1 MRIVLIDDE
10 AVTLNGLSHAIQS
23 LDPAWEIV
31 GTFTDASQALECCDW
46 DQIDLAFLDITM
58 PSMDGLSFAQ
68 TLRENEFAP
77 LLVFLTAHANF
88 SYAQQAAHFQ
98 MFDYLLKPTGI
109 AELRAVLMRADAEV
123 QKRHKERASE
133 KYIND
138 NLHVLRKYYLG
149 DVMFEEQALDQE
161 LLEKNTSLYR
171 LERYRYQICLFRSSL
186 NRVAVKERLAKH
198 LTPDSWMVYG
208 QSDCYELLL
217 LIAPGQDAISFD
229 FISDIAN
236 TWKATLQPV
245 ELTEL
250 SAAFVKLLSSTESRQ
265 SQETAVPQGD
275 LQSALQNKPLSASV
289 RLAVEYIEQN
299 YAQHLSL
306 NQIADHV
313 YLHPT
318 YLSNVFKRQ
327 TGFSIVDYI
336 SEVRMRKA
344 MELLRDP
351 RNKIYWI
358 VEQVGFS
365 NQRYFS
371 SVFRKVT
378 GMSPMQY
385 RQSIMM

>member
-10 AVTLNGLSHAIQS
+10 VVTLNGLSRAIQS

-31 GTFTDASQALECCDW
+31 GTFTDASQALEACDW

-58 PSMDGLSFAQ
+58 PGMDGLSFAQ
-68 TLRENEFAP
+68 TLRENDFAP

-109 AELRAVLMRADAEV
+109 AELRAVLMRADAEI

-133 KYIND
+133 KYIDD

-161 LLEKNTSLYR
+161 FLEKNTSLYR
-171 LERYRYQICLFRSSL
+171 LEGYCYQICLFRSPLS
-186 NRVAVKERLAKH
+186 RVAVKQRLAGH
-198 LTPDSWMVYG
+198 LTPNCWMVYG
-208 QSDCYELLL
+208 QSDCYELLSL
-217 LIAPGQDAISFD
+217 LAPGQEAISFD
-229 FISDIAN
+229 FISDIAD
-236 TWKATLQPV
+236 TWKATSHPV
-245 ELTEL
+245 ELAEL
-250 SAAFVKLLSSTESRQ
+250 SATFVKLLSSAESRQ
-265 SQETAVPQGD
+265 QDQKEHDGP
-275 LQSALQNKPLSASV
+275 QSALQNKPLSASV

-327 TGFSIVDYI
+327 TGFSVVDYI
-336 SEVRMRKA
+336 SEVRIRKA